1 MEHKK
6 NILQTNTI
14 CSIVIYA
21 PTFKSLKMDETLRTK
36 LNELLTKI
44 ALLTAACEGNLHH
57 EHTMINEAIFY
68 KAVEIQTDLIAI
80 TEN

>member
-1 MEHKK
+1 
-6 NILQTNTI
+6 
-14 CSIVIYA
+14 
-21 PTFKSLKMDETLRTK
+21 MDENLKSK

-57 EHTMINEAIFY
+57 EHTIINEAIFCQ
-68 KAVEIQTDLIAI
+68 AVEIQTDLIAI

>member
-1 MEHKK
+1 
-6 NILQTNTI
+6 
-14 CSIVIYA
+14 
-21 PTFKSLKMDETLRTK
+21 MDETLRTK

-57 EHTMINEAIFY
+57 EHTIINEAIFCQ
-68 KAVEIQTDLIAI
+68 AVEIQTDLIAI